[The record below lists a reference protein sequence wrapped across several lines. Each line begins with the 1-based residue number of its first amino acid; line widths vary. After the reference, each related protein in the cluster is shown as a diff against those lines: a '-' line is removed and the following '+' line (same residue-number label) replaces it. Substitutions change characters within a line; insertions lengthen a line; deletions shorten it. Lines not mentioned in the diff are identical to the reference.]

1 MLRNSSHALC
11 YTEMSKE
18 KRERADISTMT
29 TPLSSLLAAALSQSS
44 GPSASTSASSQSSGN
59 AGAANQVGSGSTP
72 PAAANAALTRAVA
85 IDNGAKVVVERLP
98 ERVLSIST
106 SSNNAPSVTAQT
118 LNVVLPKEV
127 GAKLSKQAMNNAQLA
142 LLPQPTASR
151 APNSSEKAPQGQSNV
166 PSAVLLSSSLSQQ
179 SVSLSAP
186 DKAELLKAV
195 AQALAANNAAVTLKG
210 KLFISTKNE
219 SFGQLMLATSKDQ
232 TVPLTDIN
240 TEKADSSAKAAL
252 QKLIGQQVVLGLSRT
267 SNGSIVLQISQTHL
281 AASSSLNTD
290 SRVQDFFTNNTGSA
304 NKVAVATH
312 KNVSTNLQHIL
323 IEKALSQGGVVVEH
337 SAKNAARLSALL
349 QHSGAE
355 TNVLKALSALTLSD
369 GKLTTRTAQ
378 QNALVQISLSKS
390 SISSSSIPVLTND
403 QVNRLNLS
411 QLPNVIG
418 MGAENG
424 LGRSDTIVSP
434 SISNLRSEA
443 PTQLKGSD
451 VHNAITTLSRILLSQ
466 TGNTNKALS
475 ELIAIVEDGRLPP
488 NKGVSNASDAQHFDK
503 ILQHLKGLDAL
514 NAKPSQIKVSIQDFV
529 GPPKP
534 SDEQLSSALKS
545 TTSQAKDTIDVDK
558 LAEQSNLVKD
568 NAGKSSLAALAQA
581 LSGQAKGLSSSLLS
595 NIIQQLTASQN
606 KSVGAPPTISDTSS
620 PHANPNAI
628 EGPASE
634 TLTAN
639 EEMKTSSRKVVADMN
654 EQGLSQRLQQL
665 ISTQALVTTPLSLT
679 SPANSSNFI
688 QGLVALVQLALAGRA
703 MQRQPSLK
711 TQIDA
716 PDSVVSKTLANM
728 GVTSQ
733 PSRVSQDINQLDG
746 RQQLLAQ
753 LKTLLSSHQQNKIAN
768 VDSRIQGQDSFYYIL
783 PSLSQ
788 HHSPPELLIK
798 REQGGPNHKS
808 VQAGQRSLWN
818 ITMKLDI
825 GDSGQVLAKSKIDK
839 NTITLDL
846 YAPSD
851 EVLKRISDTLPYLK
865 RRLTSLGLTVDS
877 TSYQRGH
884 IPETLNSRPHQIFET
899 RV

>member
-1 MLRNSSHALC
+1 
-11 YTEMSKE
+11 MSKE

-29 TPLSSLLAAALSQSS
+29 TPLSSLLAAALSQST
-44 GPSASTSASSQSSGN
+44 GPSAPTSASSQSSGN

-72 PAAANAALTRAVA
+72 PAAANAALSRAVA

-118 LNVVLPKEV
+118 LNVVLPKEA
-127 GAKLSKQAMNNAQLA
+127 GATLSKQAMNNAQLA

-166 PSAVLLSSSLSQQ
+166 PSAVLLSTSLSQQ
-179 SVSLSAP
+179 SVSLSAQ

-219 SFGQLMLATSKDQ
+219 SFGQLMLATSKEQ
-232 TVPLTDIN
+232 AVPLTDIN

-312 KNVSTNLQHIL
+312 KNVSTNLQHTL
-323 IEKALSQGGVVVEH
+323 IENALSQGGVVVEH

-378 QNALVQISLSKS
+378 QNALVQISFSKS
-390 SISSSSIPVLTND
+390 SISPSSIPVLTND

-418 MGAENG
+418 IGAENG

-534 SDEQLSSALKS
+534 SNEQLSSTLKG

-606 KSVGAPPTISDTSS
+606 KSVGAPPTTSDTSS
-620 PHANPNAI
+620 LLANPNAI

-634 TLTAN
+634 TLTAK

-808 VQAGQRSLWN
+808 AQAGQRSLWN

-846 YAPSD
+846 YASSD

>member
-1 MLRNSSHALC
+1 
-11 YTEMSKE
+11 MSKE

-29 TPLSSLLAAALSQSS
+29 TPLSSLFAAALSQSS

-59 AGAANQVGSGSTP
+59 AGAANQVGSGSTS
-72 PAAANAALTRAVA
+72 PAAANAALSRAVA

-151 APNSSEKAPQGQSNV
+151 APNSSEKAPQGQSSV
-166 PSAVLLSSSLSQQ
+166 PSAVLLSTSLSQQ
-179 SVSLSAP
+179 SVSLSAQ

-219 SFGQLMLATSKDQ
+219 SFGQLMLATSKEQ
-232 TVPLTDIN
+232 AVPLTDIN

-290 SRVQDFFTNNTGSA
+290 SRVQDFFANNTGSA

-312 KNVSTNLQHIL
+312 KNVSTNLQHTL

-378 QNALVQISLSKS
+378 QNALVQISFSKS
-390 SISSSSIPVLTND
+390 SISPSSIPVLTND

-411 QLPNVIG
+411 QLLNGIG
-418 MGAENG
+418 IGAESG

-534 SDEQLSSALKS
+534 SNEQLSSTLKG

-634 TLTAN
+634 TLTAI

-788 HHSPPELLIK
+788 HYSPPELLIK

-808 VQAGQRSLWN
+808 AQAGQRSLWN

-846 YAPSD
+846 YASSD

-865 RRLTSLGLTVDS
+865 RRLTSLGLTVES
-877 TSYQRGH
+877 TSLQRGH

>member
-11 YTEMSKE
+11 YTEISKE

-29 TPLSSLLAAALSQSS
+29 TPLSSLLAAALSQST

-72 PAAANAALTRAVA
+72 PAAANAALSRAVA

-106 SSNNAPSVTAQT
+106 SSNNALSVTAQS

-166 PSAVLLSSSLSQQ
+166 PSAVLLSTSLSQQ
-179 SVSLSAP
+179 SVSLSAQ

-195 AQALAANNAAVTLKG
+195 AQALAANNAAVTLSG

-219 SFGQLMLATSKDQ
+219 SFGQLMLATSKEQ
-232 TVPLTDIN
+232 AVPLTDIN

-290 SRVQDFFTNNTGSA
+290 SRVQDFFANNTGSA
-304 NKVAVATH
+304 NTVAVATH
-312 KNVSTNLQHIL
+312 KNVSTNLQHTL

-337 SAKNAARLSALL
+337 SAKNSARLSALL

-378 QNALVQISLSKS
+378 QNALVQISFSKS
-390 SISSSSIPVLTND
+390 SISPSSIPVLTND

-411 QLPNVIG
+411 QLPNGIG
-418 MGAENG
+418 IGAESG
-424 LGRSDTIVSP
+424 LGISDTIVSP
-434 SISNLRSEA
+434 SISKLRSEA

-451 VHNAITTLSRILLSQ
+451 VHNAMTTLSRILLSQ

-475 ELIAIVEDGRLPP
+475 ELIAIVEDARLPP
-488 NKGVSNASDAQHFDK
+488 NKGVANASDAQHFDK

-514 NAKPSQIKVSIQDFV
+514 NAKPSQIKVSIQDFI

-534 SDEQLSSALKS
+534 SNEQLSSTLKGS
-545 TTSQAKDTIDVDK
+545 TSQAKDTIDVDK

-606 KSVGAPPTISDTSS
+606 KSVGAPPTTSDTSS
-620 PHANPNAI
+620 LLANPNAI

-634 TLTAN
+634 TLTAI

-688 QGLVALVQLALAGRA
+688 QGIVALVQLALAGRA

-733 PSRVSQDINQLDG
+733 PSRVSQDINQLDS

-808 VQAGQRSLWN
+808 AQAGQRSLWN

-846 YAPSD
+846 YASSD

>member
-11 YTEMSKE
+11 YTEISKE

-29 TPLSSLLAAALSQSS
+29 TPLSSLLAAALSQST
-44 GPSASTSASSQSSGN
+44 GPSAPTSASSQSSGN
-59 AGAANQVGSGSTP
+59 AGAANQVGSGSTS
-72 PAAANAALTRAVA
+72 PAAANAALSRAVA

-166 PSAVLLSSSLSQQ
+166 PSAVLLSTSLSQQ
-179 SVSLSAP
+179 SVSLSAQ

-219 SFGQLMLATSKDQ
+219 SFGQLMLATSKEQ
-232 TVPLTDIN
+232 AVPLTDIN

-290 SRVQDFFTNNTGSA
+290 SRVQDFFANNTGSA

-312 KNVSTNLQHIL
+312 KNVSTNLQHTL

-355 TNVLKALSALTLSD
+355 TNVLKALSALSLSD

-378 QNALVQISLSKS
+378 QNALVQISFSKS
-390 SISSSSIPVLTND
+390 SISPSSIPVLTND

-411 QLPNVIG
+411 QLPNGIG
-418 MGAENG
+418 IGAESG

-475 ELIAIVEDGRLPP
+475 ELIAIVENGRLPP

-534 SDEQLSSALKS
+534 SNEQLSSTLKG

-606 KSVGAPPTISDTSS
+606 KSVGAPPTTSDTSS
-620 PHANPNAI
+620 LIANPNAI

-634 TLTAN
+634 TLTAK

-788 HHSPPELLIK
+788 HYSPPELLIK

-808 VQAGQRSLWN
+808 AQAGQRSLWN

-846 YAPSD
+846 YASSD

-865 RRLTSLGLTVDS
+865 RRLTSLGLTVES
-877 TSYQRGH
+877 TSLQRGH

>member
-1 MLRNSSHALC
+1 
-11 YTEMSKE
+11 MSKE

-44 GPSASTSASSQSSGN
+44 GPSASTSASSQLSGN

-72 PAAANAALTRAVA
+72 PAAANAALSRAVA
-85 IDNGAKVVVERLP
+85 IDNGVKVVVERLP

-106 SSNNAPSVTAQT
+106 SSINAPSVTAQT

-151 APNSSEKAPQGQSNV
+151 APNSSERAPQGQSNA
-166 PSAVLLSSSLSQQ
+166 PSAVLLSTSLSQQ
-179 SVSLSAP
+179 SVSLSAQ

-219 SFGQLMLATSKDQ
+219 SFGQLMLATSKEQ
-232 TVPLTDIN
+232 AVPLTDIN

-267 SNGSIVLQISQTHL
+267 SNGSVVLQISQTHL

-312 KNVSTNLQHIL
+312 KNVSTNLQHTL

-337 SAKNAARLSALL
+337 SAKNSARLSALL
-349 QHSGAE
+349 QNSGTEA
-355 TNVLKALSALTLSD
+355 NVLKALSALTLSD

-378 QNALVQISLSKS
+378 QNALVQISLSTS
-390 SISSSSIPVLTND
+390 SISPSSIPVLTND

-411 QLPNVIG
+411 QLPNGIG
-418 MGAENG
+418 IGAENG

-475 ELIAIVEDGRLPP
+475 ELIAIVENGRLPP
-488 NKGVSNASDAQHFDK
+488 NKGVSNAQHFDK

-534 SDEQLSSALKS
+534 SNEQLSSTLKG

-581 LSGQAKGLSSSLLS
+581 LSGQAKSLSSSLLS

-606 KSVGAPPTISDTSS
+606 KSVGSPLTLSDTRS
-620 PHANPNAI
+620 PLASPNAT
-628 EGPASE
+628 EGSGSE
-634 TLTAN
+634 ILTTN
-639 EEMKTSSRKVVADMN
+639 EEMKAPSKKLVADMN

-808 VQAGQRSLWN
+808 AQAGQRSLWN

-846 YAPSD
+846 YASSD

-865 RRLTSLGLTVDS
+865 RRLTSLGLTVES
-877 TSYQRGH
+877 ASLQRGH

>member
-11 YTEMSKE
+11 YTEISKE

-29 TPLSSLLAAALSQSS
+29 TPLSSLLAAALSQST
-44 GPSASTSASSQSSGN
+44 GPSAPTSASSQSSGN
-59 AGAANQVGSGSTP
+59 AGAANQVGSGSPP
-72 PAAANAALTRAVA
+72 PAAANAALSRAVA

-142 LLPQPTASR
+142 LLPQPTASQ
-151 APNSSEKAPQGQSNV
+151 APNRSEKAPQGQTNV
-166 PSAVLLSSSLSQQ
+166 PSAVLLSTSLSQQ
-179 SVSLSAP
+179 SVSLSAQ

-219 SFGQLMLATSKDQ
+219 SFGQLMLATSKEQ
-232 TVPLTDIN
+232 TVPLTDLN

-252 QKLIGQQVVLGLSRT
+252 QKLIGQQVVLGLSRA

-290 SRVQDFFTNNTGSA
+290 SRAQDFFTNNTGSA
-304 NKVAVATH
+304 NKVAVATY
-312 KNVSTNLQHIL
+312 KNVSTNLQHTL

-337 SAKNAARLSALL
+337 SAKNSARLSTLL
-349 QHSGAE
+349 QNSGAE
-355 TNVLKALSALTLSD
+355 TNVLKALSALTLSG

-390 SISSSSIPVLTND
+390 SISPSSIPVLTND

-418 MGAENG
+418 VGAENG

-451 VHNAITTLSRILLSQ
+451 VHNAITTLSRVLLSQ

-475 ELIAIVEDGRLPP
+475 ELIAIVEGGRLPP

-534 SDEQLSSALKS
+534 SNEQLSSTFKG
-545 TTSQAKDTIDVDK
+545 TTSQAKDTVDVDT
-558 LAEQSNLVKD
+558 LSAQSNLVKD

-606 KSVGAPPTISDTSS
+606 KTVGAPPTISDTSS

-634 TLTAN
+634 TITAN

-688 QGLVALVQLALAGRA
+688 QGIVALVQLALAGRA

-753 LKTLLSSHQQNKIAN
+753 LKTLLSGHQQNKIAN

-846 YAPSD
+846 YASSD

-865 RRLTSLGLTVDS
+865 RRLTSLGLTVES

>member
-1 MLRNSSHALC
+1 MRNSSHALC

-29 TPLSSLLAAALSQSS
+29 TPLSSLFAAALSQSS

-72 PAAANAALTRAVA
+72 PAAANAALSRAVA

-118 LNVVLPKEV
+118 LNVVLPKEA
-127 GAKLSKQAMNNAQLA
+127 GATLSKQAMNNAQLA

-151 APNSSEKAPQGQSNV
+151 APNSSEKAPQGQSSV
-166 PSAVLLSSSLSQQ
+166 PSAVLLSTSLSQQ
-179 SVSLSAP
+179 SVSLSAQ

-195 AQALAANNAAVTLKG
+195 AQALAANNAAVTLSG

-219 SFGQLMLATSKDQ
+219 SFGQLMLATSKEQ
-232 TVPLTDIN
+232 AVPLTDIN

-312 KNVSTNLQHIL
+312 KNVSTNLQHKL
-323 IEKALSQGGVVVEH
+323 IENALSQGGVVVEH

-378 QNALVQISLSKS
+378 QNALVQISFSKS
-390 SISSSSIPVLTND
+390 SISPSSIPVLTND

-418 MGAENG
+418 IGAENG

-488 NKGVSNASDAQHFDK
+488 NKGVSNASDAKHFDK

-529 GPPKP
+529 GPPRP
-534 SDEQLSSALKS
+534 PNEQLSSTLKG

-568 NAGKSSLAALAQA
+568 NTGKSSLAALAQA

-606 KSVGAPPTISDTSS
+606 KSVGAPPTTSDTSS
-620 PHANPNAI
+620 LLANPNAI

-825 GDSGQVLAKSKIDK
+825 GDRGQVLAKSKIDK

-846 YAPSD
+846 YASSD

-865 RRLTSLGLTVDS
+865 RRLTSLGLTVES